1 MNSRMLTSLGWGIG
15 RRLNAIFLREWVI
28 YLIRYGACT
37 VPIIHG
43 IYEQNYKLDI
53 LPLCKNH

>member
-1 MNSRMLTSLGWGIG
+1 MNSTMQTSLGWGIG
-15 RRLNAIFLREWVI
+15 RHLNAMFLRGWVI
-28 YLIRYGACT
+28 YLIQYGSCT
-37 VPIIHG
+37 VPILLD